1 MTFPYEWTIARQSSP
16 ILPIYVGLLVLF
28 SLFLGRIVMHDIRYR
43 LQGGP
48 KAGPQTHDHNYVK
61 TKPIKKL
68 SLEETADQTFFRSD
82 TYTVVLFLSVSVLKQ
97 GYTRLNETRR
107 SFKRRVFFSFKR
119 IAN

>member
-28 SLFLGRIVMHDIRYR
+28 SLFLGRIAMHDIRYR

-61 TKPIKKL
+61 TKPIKKTFTGRN
-68 SLEETADQTFFRSD
+68 SGSNFFRSD
-82 TYTVVLFLSVSVLKQ
+82 TYTVSLVLFLSVSVLKQ

-107 SFKRRVFFSFKR
+107 LV
-119 IAN
+119 